1 MAEGTKKCIYC
12 AEEIQSA
19 AKLCRFCNKEQT
31 EPNAE
36 EVFFEGSVFH
46 RTFLGEHAIYGT
58 VAAIGLALTVW
69 AFMAGGIQDS
79 PGLNSALGYAGLV
92 LLALGVLTSLYR
104 ILKTSS
110 IRWKITS
117 QRIQLE
123 EGILSKKIETIEL
136 WRVKDINY
144 RQSLWQRIINEADIV
159 VDSMD
164 DSAPL
169 LKITGLTGHRQLF
182 EKLRDA
188 VEKRRRGARVMAV
201 EDHPDKV

>member
-12 AEEIQSA
+12 AEEIQAA
-19 AKLCRFCNKEQT
+19 AKLCRFCGKEQS

-36 EVFFEGSVFH
+36 EIFYEGSVFH
-46 RTFLGEHAIYGT
+46 RTFLGEHVLYGA
-58 VAAIGLALTVW
+58 VALAGLAVTILFWSSGLVGELPLLRYVGLGVFAIGVLA
-69 AFMAGGIQDS
+69 
-79 PGLNSALGYAGLV
+79 
-92 LLALGVLTSLYR
+92 SLYR
-104 ILKTSS
+104 ILKTST
-110 IRWKITS
+110 IRWKITN

-201 EDHPDKV
+201 EDHENKV

>member
-1 MAEGTKKCIYC
+1 
-12 AEEIQSA
+12 
-19 AKLCRFCNKEQT
+19 
-31 EPNAE
+31 
-36 EVFFEGSVFH
+36 
-46 RTFLGEHAIYGT
+46 IYGT

-104 ILKTSS
+104 ILKPSS

-144 RQSLWQRIINEADIV
+144 KQSLWQRIINEADIV
-159 VDSMD
+159 VD
-164 DSAPL
+164 
-169 LKITGLTGHRQLF
+169 
-182 EKLRDA
+182 
-188 VEKRRRGARVMAV
+188 
-201 EDHPDKV
+201 